1 MSAAVSLADHQTLAK
16 HLTNLHTQTHT
27 KVMDRFALHT
37 LVMYALGNYRH
48 TNSQLTWHTVSF
60 FPEVLVCWDMLESTD
75 CVSDA
80 SASAAAGLSRPFPNK
95 PWETQ

>member
-1 MSAAVSLADHQTLAK
+1 MLCI
-16 HLTNLHTQTHT
+16 HLHSGTTGTQT
-27 KVMDRFALHT
+27 
-37 LVMYALGNYRH
+37 
-48 TNSQLTWHTVSF
+48 NSNQLTWHTVSF

-95 PWETQ
+95 PWGTP